1 MNRKTHRDVYIGAG
15 LLLVSAA
22 FLLYGWTSIAARD
35 AKILPCF
42 LLAVMCVLSASII
55 VKGVRATKESDYHY
69 AYTIK
74 DSKEPLLAYA
84 ICLAYLALFWWLG
97 YFASTPIF
105 LIALMRYLKAGSWK
119 KIIIITIIYTV
130 IISLCSSRC
139 SACRYTASGCS
150 ATCLGSNK
158 LAGEEFLGLCFR
170 QSSTASPSSAT

>member
-1 MNRKTHRDVYIGAG
+1 MQNPALLPACGNVRPIGKHY
-15 LLLVSAA
+15 S
-22 FLLYGWTSIAARD
+22 
-35 AKILPCF
+35 
-42 LLAVMCVLSASII
+42 
-55 VKGVRATKESDYHY
+55 KGRPRHKGSGSCGRVDYHY

-130 IISLCSSRC
+130 II
-139 SACRYTASGCS
+139 YIM
-150 ATCLGSNK
+150 
-158 LAGEEFLGLCFR
+158 FVPVLGLPIHRVGLLGDLFR
-170 QSSTASPSSAT
+170 FK

>member
-22 FLLYGWTSIAARD
+22 FLIYGWTSIAARD

-55 VKGVRATKESDYHY
+55 VKGVRATKEAEAAGVSDYHY

-84 ICLAYLALFWWLG
+84 ICLAYLAL
-97 YFASTPIF
+97 
-105 LIALMRYLKAGSWK
+105 
-119 KIIIITIIYTV
+119 
-130 IISLCSSRC
+130 
-139 SACRYTASGCS
+139 
-150 ATCLGSNK
+150 
-158 LAGEEFLGLCFR
+158 
-170 QSSTASPSSAT
+170 

>member
-1 MNRKTHRDVYIGAG
+1 MLT
-15 LLLVSAA
+15 SA
-22 FLLYGWTSIAARD
+22 
-35 AKILPCF
+35 
-42 LLAVMCVLSASII
+42 
-55 VKGVRATKESDYHY
+55 YHY

-130 IISLCSSRC
+130 II
-139 SACRYTASGCS
+139 YIM
-150 ATCLGSNK
+150 
-158 LAGEEFLGLCFR
+158 FVPVLGLPIHRVGLLGDLFR
-170 QSSTASPSSAT
+170 FK